1 MRFLLFTITTCTM
14 QRLEIVASQSRS
26 SLYSFPSTT
35 SAQRGHSSSEKDIE
49 ICSSRGGRCEERSR
63 EGTREHRLHLIS
75 SSTLLTETETTTR
88 PLANPSL
95 LTPSQPFFCFH
106 FFFFF
111 YISGHW
117 AASPLASLLS
127 ERSDERM
134 GGFWAEKNSQTLSRS

>member
-49 ICSSRGGRCEERSR
+49 ICSSRRDRSEERSR

-75 SSTLLTETETTTR
+75 SSTLLIETETTIR

-95 LTPSQPFFCFH
+95 LTPPQPFLFSFLLLFLHLGSLGCFSACL
-106 FFFFF
+106 FAFREVRRADGR
-111 YISGHW
+111 I
-117 AASPLASLLS
+117 L
-127 ERSDERM
+127 
-134 GGFWAEKNSQTLSRS
+134 GGKISQTSSHS